1 MSTNQAGRSL
11 AFILALACATSAAT
25 LLLSPRTASS
35 HVPITTNIVF
45 KREVVQILQRKC
57 FQCHTEQN
65 LAMPL
70 TTYREARPWA
80 RAIREEILERRMPPW
95 QAVSG
100 HGRFANDISLTS
112 REVDLLVAWVDG
124 GGPSGMPKVEE
135 GTPPI
140 PVTTTEAWEHGE
152 PDIVVKHPKA
162 YEVTPGT
169 ADEVVSVVV
178 SSGLN
183 RPRWLRG
190 VAFKPGNRRVVR
202 AAAIYDWPTRLKPR
216 TTAQERA
223 QWLGSWTPWH
233 GSTNLPD
240 GVGYRLAPGGR
251 FIVEIHY
258 RAADEAVTDRSAF
271 GLYFATRP
279 PAEAARNIV
288 IGSEAVAIPARTT
301 RHRVRLDTVLG
312 GDMSVLA
319 VWPEVGHGGQ
329 SLEVTALK
337 PDGAVQPL
345 LWVHDYSPEW
355 PTPYIFQ
362 APVALPRGTRINVTA
377 YFDNARDWP
386 LDTRLRATVVGASR
400 GQAPRP

>member
-11 AFILALACATSAAT
+11 AFILALAYATSAAT
-25 LLLSPRTASS
+25 LLLSPRTAYS

-135 GTPPI
+135 GTPPV

-152 PDIVVKHPKA
+152 PDIVREFRTARTVK
-162 YEVTPGT
+162 PGT
-169 ADEVVSVVV
+169 GDDVVRVV
-178 SSGLN
+178 LPE
-183 RPRWLRG
+183 RLDRTRWLRG
-190 VAFKPGNRRVVR
+190 IGFRPGDRRVVR
-202 AAAIYDWPTRLKPR
+202 AASIY
-216 TTAQERA
+216 TADRR
-223 QWLGSWTPWH
+223 QWLGAWTPWQ
-233 GSTNLPD
+233 SSMNLPE
-240 GVGYRLAPGGR
+240 GVAYRLAAGTR
-251 FIVEIHY
+251 VMVEVHY
-258 RAADEAVTDRSAF
+258 RAADEPVTDRSAI
-271 GLYFATRP
+271 GLYFADRP
-279 PAEAARNIV
+279 PAETARNIV
-288 IGSEAVAIPARTT
+288 IGSGVVAIPARAS
-301 RHRVRLDTVLG
+301 RHRVRLGTVLS
-312 GDMSVLA
+312 GDTSVVA
-319 VWPEVGHGGQ
+319 VWPELGPGGR

-362 APVALPRGTRINVTA
+362 APVALPRGTRINITA
-377 YFDNARDWP
+377 YFDNAADRP
-386 LDTRLRATVVGASR
+386 SSSHLRATVVGASR